1 MSRFALRGALYM
13 PLLMIALMAA
23 CSHPTLSGADRTG
36 SPVVARLASGP
47 TISQPCPAACP
58 ETPVPAAA
66 PEEKVAPQEAIPEEG
81 KLSAVSVLPAD
92 YDIDDVRNLPQDIG
106 AYTSSLSGT
115 PIAPACQKSLQAEF
129 RKRYFSPWS
138 NGSPVFE
145 PSGLV
150 AAIKNHLQK
159 EWYGENRRK
168 IPRKTLELLRNNCDL
183 EHHPSLNRRAI
194 TTVATSI
201 RLLPTLNPFFK
212 QPDSYPFD
220 ILQESGVK
228 LNEPLRVLHVS
239 RDGMWVF
246 AETSYASGWIEA
258 RDVAYLDE
266 KTARWWMGAEQVVI
280 VEDFTSLRDVS
291 GAFVRTAKIGTIL
304 PLALEEEGFF
314 EVYLAARAEQTG
326 QVLELRARI
335 PKSAAQRHPLEFTGT
350 TVARIGNQLIGTPYG
365 WGELFDDR
373 DCSAMIR
380 DFFLTFG
387 IWLPRGSYDQVHSG
401 TTISLSGKSAAEKA
415 RLLTKKGVPFQ
426 TLVYLKG
433 HVMLYIGTVNGVP
446 LVFHDLWG
454 VTLRTRDGKDVKQ
467 VIGKAII
474 STLTPGSELTLATE
488 PLLARVSKIRI
499 VTDSCALP

>member
-1 MSRFALRGALYM
+1 MS
-13 PLLMIALMAA
+13 LLMIALLAA
-23 CSHPTLSGADRTG
+23 CSHPTLSGADRTE
-36 SPVVARLASGP
+36 SPVVAGLAPSP
-47 TISQPCPAACP
+47 TVSKPCPATCP
-58 ETPVPAAA
+58 ETPVPAVA
-66 PEEKVAPQEAIPEEG
+66 PEEKVTPQEAIPEEG
-81 KLSAVSVLPAD
+81 KPSAVTVLPAD

-106 AYTSSLSGT
+106 AYTSSLSDA

-129 RKRYFSPWS
+129 RRRYFSPWS

-168 IPRKTLELLRNNCDL
+168 IPRKTLELLRDNCDL

-194 TTVATSI
+194 TTAATSI
-201 RLLPTLNPFFK
+201 RLLPTLKPFFK

-228 LNEPLRVLHVS
+228 LNEPLRVLHIS

-258 RDVAYLDE
+258 RDVAYIDE
-266 KTARWWMGAEQVVI
+266 KTAQWRMGAEQVVI
-280 VEDFTSLRDVS
+280 VSDFKVLRDTA
-291 GAFVRTAKIGTIL
+291 GAFVRLAKVGTIL
-304 PLALEEEGFF
+304 PLAHEEEEFF
-314 EVYLAARAEQTG
+314 EVYLAAREEQTG
-326 QVLELRARI
+326 QALELRARI
-335 PKSAAQRHPLEFTGT
+335 PKSDAQRYPLKFNGVTI
-350 TVARIGNQLIGTPYG
+350 ARIGNQMIGTPYG
-365 WGELFDDR
+365 WGELFEDR

-401 TTISLSGKSAAEKA
+401 TTISLSGKSSAEKA

-454 VTLRTRDGKDVKQ
+454 VTIRDREGKEMKQ
-467 VIGKAII
+467 VIGKAIV
-474 STLTPGSELTLATE
+474 SSLTPGSELTLATE

-499 VTDSCALP
+499 VTDSCATP